1 MGGGGGEGQELRGGE
16 PSRVGIPFW
25 PDGVEEC
32 DLECRLLSS
41 ARATLPTPVLMTTT
55 EVSHSCFPE
64 VR

>member
-25 PDGVEEC
+25 PDRVEEC
-32 DLECRLLSS
+32 DLECRLLSL
-41 ARATLPTPVLMTTT
+41 ARATLPTPVLTTTT
-55 EVSHSCFPE
+55 EVSHRCFPE